1 MFIHNEDNTEVQAKI
16 TDDGQLFIFCPKCNR
31 IWETSL
37 ETIKKPREVRPF
49 KYDGAE
55 IDLDLGSDESV
66 KELLKAKKPIE
77 TAKGLFPK
85 AF

>member
-1 MFIHNEDNTEVQAKI
+1 MIHSEDGAKVETKI
-16 TDDGQLFIFCPKCNR
+16 TDEGELFIFCPKCKR
-31 IWETSL
+31 IWETSM

-66 KELLKAKKPIE
+66 KTKLKTKKPIE
-77 TAKGLFPK
+77 AAKELFPD